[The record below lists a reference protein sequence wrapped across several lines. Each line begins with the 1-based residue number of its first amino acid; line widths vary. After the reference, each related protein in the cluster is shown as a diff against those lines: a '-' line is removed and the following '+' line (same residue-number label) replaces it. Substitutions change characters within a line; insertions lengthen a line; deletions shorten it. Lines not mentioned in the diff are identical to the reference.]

1 MTDRHHTEDESRDRS
16 VFVGILRGKIPR
28 LLIGFAGVLAVA
40 AIVTF
45 LWHRLAPGSKMIA
58 VPAGELDMGSDDGEP
73 DEKPVHRVRVE
84 AFEIDPTEVTTS
96 AYAECVRVGACKPAS
111 AFHASCNGTSADVA
125 RHPVN
130 CVTWTMADAF
140 CRWRGARLPTEEE
153 WEYAARGPRSQRYPW
168 GDTSATDKSCWNRP
182 PGKTRTCP
190 VATFPTDTSPFGLS
204 DMAGNVAEWTQSP
217 YCNFDGSACKPGARV
232 IKGGSC
238 DMTLEVWLRSSYRDF
253 VGEKEAG
260 YNLGFR
266 CARSKG

>member
-1 MTDRHHTEDESRDRS
+1 M
-16 VFVGILRGKIPR
+16 
-28 LLIGFAGVLAVA
+28 AV
-40 AIVTF
+40 
-45 LWHRLAPGSKMIA
+45 

-73 DEKPVHRVRVE
+73 DEKPVHRVRIQ

-96 AYAECVRVGACKPAS
+96 AYAECVRAGACKPAS
-111 AFHASCNGTSADVA
+111 AFHASCNGTGADVA

-130 CVTWTMADAF
+130 CVSWTMADAF

-168 GDTSATDKSCWNRP
+168 GDASATDKSCWNRP

-190 VATFPTDTSPFGLS
+190 VATFPADTSPFGLS

-217 YCNFDGSACKPGARV
+217 YCNFDGSECKHGARV

-253 VGEKEAG
+253 VGENEVG